1 MDAAVYARISLDLK
15 GEGLGV
21 ERQLEDCRALAKRK
35 GWTVV
40 DEYVDNDISASS
52 GKERPEYVRMLDDI
66 RSGRIR
72 AVVVYAL
79 DRLTRKPA
87 ELETFIDLSERHG
100 ISLANITGD
109 VDLSTAN
116 GKMVAR
122 MLGALARGEAE
133 RMGERI
139 KREQLQ
145 AAQAGKKH
153 QGRHRVFGYDRKF
166 NIVEAE
172 AAVVSEAFTR
182 RAKGESATAIAIDFN
197 DRGIKTLTGGSWD
210 ASGIVKMIRRRD
222 YIAEITVNGEVVG
235 PAAFKAV
242 VDRPTWDLANQKV
255 EDANNRGNN
264 ARKSL
269 LAGFLVCGECFTKMK
284 SGNTK
289 DGPVYRCPGKAVPGS
304 CGSCSIAGLATDS
317 FIFNAAW
324 RKEQEGEPPT
334 PDVPAR
340 DFKAEAKA
348 IQDEID
354 AAQAMYDAGD
364 LSLTDLVPIL
374 NTNRNRLAKLQ
385 REEAATVSHD
395 LGHMQMLFDWDDWNL
410 SQQRLWLEKYVA
422 YVIVSKADPSMP
434 KKGYKPQR
442 LEVHYKDGAKERL
455 SRGVVV
461 DSWPKERAQ
470 TAVRLCDEEDCLKT
484 TYSKGLCATHYKAAW
499 RRAKSAKAPKD
510 DTELS

>member
-21 ERQLEDCRALAKRK
+21 ERQLQDCRALAERK
-35 GWTVV
+35 GWTVI
-40 DEYVDNDISASS
+40 DEYVDNDVSATHSRVRPQY
-52 GKERPEYVRMLDDI
+52 ERLLADI
-66 RSGRIR
+66 ASGRIR

-139 KREQLQ
+139 KRQQLQ

-153 QGRHRVFGYDRKF
+153 QGRHRVFGYDRDWT
-166 NIVEAE
+166 IIESE
-172 AAVVSEAFTR
+172 AAVVREAFIR

-197 DRGIKTLTGGSWD
+197 DRGVKTVTGGKWD
-210 ASGIVKMIRRRD
+210 ASGVVKMLRRRD
-222 YIAEITVNGEVVG
+222 YIAEITINGEVVG
-235 PAAFKAV
+235 PAAFEPLT
-242 VDRPTWDLANQKV
+242 DRPTWDLANQKV
-255 EDANNRGNN
+255 EEANNRGNN
-264 ARKSL
+264 ARKAL
-269 LAGFLVCGECFTKMK
+269 LTGFLVCGNCLTKMK
-284 SGNTK
+284 SGKTK

-304 CGSCSIAGLATDS
+304 CGSCSIAGLATDAVV
-317 FIFNAAW
+317 FNAAW
-324 RKEQEGEPPT
+324 RKEQEGEPPP
-334 PDVPAR
+334 PDEPAR

-354 AAQAMYDAGD
+354 AAQALYDAGD

-395 LGHMQMLFDWDDWNL
+395 LGHLQMLFDWDEWNL
-410 SQQRLWLEKYVA
+410 SQQRLWLEKYIA
-422 YVIVSKADPSMP
+422 YVVVSKADPTLP
-434 KKGYKPQR
+434 KKGYKPER
-442 LEVHYKDGAKERL
+442 LEVHYKDGTVERL

-461 DSWPKERAQ
+461 DSWPKKKAQ
-470 TAVRLCDEEDCLKT
+470 EAVRLCDEVGCSKT

-499 RRAKSAKAPKD
+499 RRAKRAKAQ
-510 DTELS
+510 